1 MTDTNHLISQ
11 AAERAFKYEAQLG
24 SCAQCVYAALMETFN
39 IGDTE
44 TFRAA
49 DSLAGGTSLSAQG
62 TCGALAGGMLIIG
75 SLAGREYSAF
85 KNDERKR
92 RVFYYS
98 KLLYDKFIAE
108 YGSPLCKEVQ
118 KKIFGR
124 SFNLLDKD
132 DYAAFEQAGA
142 HVDKC
147 PGVSANMARWTAEL
161 IVNEFK
167 IK

>member
-1 MTDTNHLISQ
+1 MTDTNHLISV
-11 AAERAFKYEAQLG
+11 AAERAFKYEAELG
-24 SCAQCVYAALMETFN
+24 SCAQCVYAALMETLN
-39 IGDTE
+39 IGDKA
-44 TFRAA
+44 TFQAA
-49 DSLAGGTSLSAQG
+49 DALAGGTSLSSQG

-75 SLAGREYSAF
+75 SLTGRDYTAF
-85 KNDERKR
+85 KKGERKR

-98 KLLYDKFIAE
+98 KLLYEKFIEE

-124 SFNLLDKD
+124 SFDLLDKEE
-132 DYAAFEQAGA
+132 YAAFEQAGA
-142 HVDKC
+142 HIDKC